1 MSEFE
6 PRAVIESALSVLV
19 DGLEPVVRAR
29 FAKVAP
35 QVPEWTEIIAVKDR
49 QSGRYVDRYNTRDL
63 SILLRA
69 MTESFG
75 ALGYPFSGIL
85 NRQSSNCASEL
96 RDVRN
101 RWAHNDQS
109 R

>member
-75 ALGYPFSGIL
+75 ALEVPEVF
-85 NRQSSNCASEL
+85 L
-96 RDVRN
+96 RKKRAVRLPVGVQATN
-101 RWAHNDQS
+101 VEALEHING
-109 R
+109 